1 MKRIIRATTSALRH
15 SLRAAIPSAALVAT
29 LFALAPAAPAQE
41 PVEARIE
48 AVSEHGDS
56 GRYRLFENVD
66 IAANI
71 GTFGALQTEQV
82 FELGLEA
89 RLTAFELF
97 ESFSLRP
104 IVGASLLDD
113 GGNYWYVGARAEFD
127 LDREGQYS
135 LGLSFAP
142 GIYSPGG
149 VDLGG
154 PVEFRS
160 GFDLNVE
167 IYEGLTFGAGLFHLS
182 NGGLYSRNQ
191 GSESI
196 LFTLATE
203 L

>member
-1 MKRIIRATTSALRH
+1 MKRISQLIATTARR
-15 SLRAAIPSAALVAT
+15 SLKKAIPHAALLGA
-29 LFALAPAAPAQE
+29 LLALAPMAAAQDTAGARVDVPAQ
-41 PVEARIE
+41 PA
-48 AVSEHGDS
+48 SDGHYS
-56 GRYRLFENVD
+56 LFESVD
-66 IAANI
+66 LAANI

-82 FELGLEA
+82 FEVGLEA
-89 RLTAFELF
+89 RLTSFDVLN
-97 ESFSLRP
+97 SFSLRP

-113 GGNYWYVGARAEFD
+113 GGNYWYVGARAEID
-127 LDREGQYS
+127 LDDEGEYS

-160 GFDLNVE
+160 GIDLNLEVFD
-167 IYEGLTFGAGLFHLS
+167 GVTFGAGLFHLS

-196 LFTLATE
+196 LFTFATE